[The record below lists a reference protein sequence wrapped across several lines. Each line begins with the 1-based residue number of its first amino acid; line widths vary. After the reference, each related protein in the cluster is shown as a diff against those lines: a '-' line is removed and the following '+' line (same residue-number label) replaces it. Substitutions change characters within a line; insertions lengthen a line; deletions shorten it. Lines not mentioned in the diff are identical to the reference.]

1 MGRIIAVTNQKGGV
15 GKTTTAVNLSACL
28 AQCGK
33 KVLLVD
39 SDPQG
44 NATSGTGIDK
54 MTLSSS
60 IYDMYMN
67 GEDIRDI
74 ILHTKVP
81 NLDIIPSSI
90 DLAGIEIEL
99 ATIPNKELLLRNS
112 LKRITDDYEFIIIDA
127 PPSLGVITVNILTAA
142 DEVLIPIQCEFYAL
156 EGLSQL
162 IKSISM
168 IKQALNRRLRIGGI
182 LLTMFD
188 NRTNL
193 SQQVSDN
200 VREYFPEKVFNT
212 VIPRNVRLGEAPSFG
227 LPITIY
233 DPKCAGA
240 DAYRELAMEVMES

>member
-54 MTLSSS
+54 MTLSNS

-67 GEDIRDI
+67 GEDVRDI

>member
-54 MTLSSS
+54 MTLSTS

-67 GEDIRDI
+67 GEDVRDI

-81 NLDIIPSSI
+81 NLDIIPSTI

>member
-54 MTLSSS
+54 MTLSTS

-67 GEDIRDI
+67 GEDVRDI

-99 ATIPNKELLLRNS
+99 ATIPNKELLLKNS

>member
-54 MTLSSS
+54 MTLITS

-67 GEDIRDI
+67 GEDVRDI

>member
-67 GEDIRDI
+67 GEDVRDI

>member
-1 MGRIIAVTNQKGGV
+1 
-15 GKTTTAVNLSACL
+15 
-28 AQCGK
+28 
-33 KVLLVD
+33 
-39 SDPQG
+39 
-44 NATSGTGIDK
+44 
-54 MTLSSS
+54 
-60 IYDMYMN
+60 MYMN
-67 GEDIRDI
+67 GEDVRDI

>member
-67 GEDIRDI
+67 GEDVRDI

-99 ATIPNKELLLRNS
+99 ATIPNKELLLRNC

>member
-54 MTLSSS
+54 MTLSTS

-67 GEDIRDI
+67 GEDVRDI

>member
-54 MTLSSS
+54 MTLITS

-67 GEDIRDI
+67 GEDVRDI

-156 EGLSQL
+156 EGLAQL

>member
-1 MGRIIAVTNQKGGV
+1 MGRIIAVTNQNGGV

-54 MTLSSS
+54 MTLSTS

-67 GEDIRDI
+67 GEDVRDI

>member
-67 GEDIRDI
+67 GEDVRDI

-99 ATIPNKELLLRNS
+99 ATIPNKELLLRNC

-142 DEVLIPIQCEFYAL
+142 DEVLIPIQCEF
-156 EGLSQL
+156 
-162 IKSISM
+162 
-168 IKQALNRRLRIGGI
+168 
-182 LLTMFD
+182 
-188 NRTNL
+188 
-193 SQQVSDN
+193 
-200 VREYFPEKVFNT
+200 
-212 VIPRNVRLGEAPSFG
+212 
-227 LPITIY
+227 
-233 DPKCAGA
+233 
-240 DAYRELAMEVMES
+240 